1 VRTSPTVEG
10 GENTRNDRSR
20 FAKSLLRASLSP
32 FTGFQGH
39 FSPLTSS
46 SLPRRCPILRPCSAK
61 RVNPVKTG
69 KPSKPFVGAD

>member
-10 GENTRNDRSR
+10 GENTRNDRSHSDSP
-20 FAKSLLRASLSP
+20 KVCSVASLSP

-46 SLPRRCPILRPCSAK
+46 SLPPPMSYSTAMQREE
-61 RVNPVKTG
+61 G
-69 KPSKPFVGAD
+69 